1 MAAEIG
7 DKLIASAG
15 LARAQDAARVCA
27 KDEPRMELDWADV
40 NYSGVSFLVVSYRV
54 QGSDGG
60 CETGARETSF
70 QKH

>member
-1 MAAEIG
+1 MAADIG

-15 LARAQDAARVCA
+15 LTRAQDVAGACA
-27 KDEPRMELDWADV
+27 KNESRTELDWADV